1 MAFSYGYDGS
11 CKRIRERDHVRNVYD
26 MGFTISRMISSMD
39 LPVFS
44 VVNGYALG
52 MGLEIA
58 LSCDMILATGRS
70 RFGIP
75 DINYGLPSMTGV
87 ISTVQENYGRG
98 VYNRLM
104 TGEIFDAETALGIG
118 MLAGI
123 IDGENW
129 LSSSVEYIRK
139 MNLGIMSYYK
149 RENMKFSQ
157 GTNMDRLFLDFYDLE
172 KIKLKELEAFR
183 DTL

>member
-1 MAFSYGYDGS
+1 MKCFEHAKDEES
-11 CKRIRERDHVRNVYD
+11 
-26 MGFTISRMISSMD
+26 
-39 LPVFS
+39 
-44 VVNGYALG
+44 A
-52 MGLEIA
+52 
-58 LSCDMILATGRS
+58 
-70 RFGIP
+70 
-75 DINYGLPSMTGV
+75 
-87 ISTVQENYGRG
+87 
-98 VYNRLM
+98 
-104 TGEIFDAETALGIG
+104 AECIHCLRRY
-118 MLAGI
+118 
-123 IDGENW
+123 GENW